1 VPYIINNSNG
11 DSIVIPDDSLNQDL
25 SIDLVGRNYANYGS
39 IFAKTQVDL
48 LDNFASTTAPS
59 RSTNGQLWYDSTSK
73 QIRVYDFTTGSWLPL
88 GIQVSSSP
96 LVNTNGQNKPGTAYF
111 NTSEGQLFVHDGVSF
126 KDSAVP
132 GGAVST
138 SSSHAGV
145 ALGGTPSRYG
155 SKIRHIF
162 LTDENDIKRSVL
174 ALTYVNDIQHTG
186 ANFFQNEK
194 LIAIFSGHSD
204 TFVAKNEA
212 SSELGGSVT
221 QNFYNQLLD
230 SNNGIGTTINP
241 GINVRR
247 DDQGKVNFAET
258 AERANA
264 AYNLNTGSYSYDGTS
279 DGANITA
286 SNVYHKN
293 AHIISNQDDTY
304 TLGSSS
310 TVFSEGHIRELYVG
324 NGTTGN
330 IVVHT
335 TSDVDIGTDSAPFS
349 NVYVTNLKVFGD
361 LETIGGG
368 NIGQPDNRIEN
379 FYANVIHG
387 NVLHLKGYTM
397 PTNAGNKN
405 DMLVLGGTV
414 SPDTNTLRVAFKEQP
429 KRLGD
434 FTSSTITGAS
444 GNANPSVNFTE
455 TFTEDDDPA
464 NDITLRTYSYVLDV
478 DPYYVRDT
486 ISIANTSNLSYDSA
500 NGIIDMTYTT
510 PLDGYEPNDFV
521 RIVTDQNINGHK
533 QWFDRQSYHD
543 DLYMMSER
551 IYFGAE
557 ANADPNAPTQLTFY
571 GVDDAYIRLHHN
583 GVFETTNDI
592 IGFAT
597 SDRRLKDDLKLIDAP
612 LDKVCKL
619 SGYTFVWNNNQDT
632 YEVGKQ
638 DVGLVAQEV
647 EEVLPEVVT
656 ERQNGYKA
664 VNYEKVV
671 PLLVESIK
679 ALKQEVEELKR
690 RLGDN

>member
-1 VPYIINNSNG
+1 MPYIINNSNG
-11 DSIVIPDDSLNQDL
+11 DSIVIPDESLNQDL

-48 LDNFASTTAPS
+48 LDNFASSTAPS
-59 RSTNGQLWYDSTSK
+59 RSTNGQLWYDTTTK

-138 SSSHAGV
+138 SSSHSGV
-145 ALGGTPSRYG
+145 TIGGTPSRYG

-162 LTDENDIKRSVL
+162 LTDENDVKRSVL
-174 ALTYVNDIQHTG
+174 ALVYVNDIEHTG

-194 LIAIFSGHSD
+194 LIAIFSGHTD
-204 TFVAKNEA
+204 IFVAKDEG
-212 SSELGGSVT
+212 SSELGGSTT
-221 QNFYNQLLD
+221 QNFFNQLVD
-230 SNNGIGTTINP
+230 SNNGIGTTIKP

-247 DDQGKVNFAET
+247 DDQGKVNFAEIS
-258 AERANA
+258 ERANA
-264 AYNLNTGSYSYDGTS
+264 AYNLNTGSYSYDGTG

-304 TLGSSS
+304 TLGNSS
-310 TVFSEGHIRELYVG
+310 TVFSEGWFTNLNVG

-330 IVVHT
+330 ILIHT
-335 TSDVDIGTDSAPFS
+335 SSSVNIGTDSNPFA
-349 NVYVTNLKVFGD
+349 NVYVTNLKIYGD
-361 LETIGGG
+361 LETFGGG

-379 FYANVIHG
+379 FYGNIIHG
-387 NVLHLKGYTM
+387 NVVNIDGYTL

-405 DMLVLGGTV
+405 DMLVLGGTI
-414 SPDTNTLRVAFKEQP
+414 SPDTNTLRVAYKSQP
-429 KRLGD
+429 KRID
-434 FTSSTITGAS
+434 AFTSTTIAGAS
-444 GNANPSVNFTE
+444 GNTNPSVNFTE
-455 TFTEDDDPA
+455 TFVDDDDPT

-543 DLYMMSER
+543 DLYMMSDS
-551 IYFGAE
+551 IYFGGE
-557 ANADPNAPTQLTFY
+557 ANVDVNSPTQLTFY
-571 GVDDAYIRLHHN
+571 GVENNYIRFHHN
-583 GVFETTNDI
+583 GVLETTNDI

-597 SDRRLKDDLKLIDAP
+597 SDRRLKDNLKLIDAP

-619 SGYTFVWNNNQDT
+619 SGYTFEWNNKQTT
-632 YEVGKQ
+632 YESGMQ
-638 DVGLVAQEV
+638 DIGLVAQEV
-647 EEVLPEVVT
+647 EAVLPEVVT

-679 ALKQEVEELKR
+679 ELKQEVEELKR